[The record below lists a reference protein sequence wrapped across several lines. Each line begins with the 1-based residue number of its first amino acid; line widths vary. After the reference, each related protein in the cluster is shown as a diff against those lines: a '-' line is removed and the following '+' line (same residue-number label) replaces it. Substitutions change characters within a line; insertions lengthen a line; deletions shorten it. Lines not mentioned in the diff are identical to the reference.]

1 MTQSLVLKNIDIDFA
16 VCVRR
21 ILRGRVTQGLLIKES
36 TEVSMTRKNGLQ
48 ATGDLIFFMWMVLT
62 SGENKEAN
70 IVCATR

>member
-36 TEVSMTRKNGLQ
+36 TEVNMTRKNGSQ
-48 ATGDLIFFMWMVLT
+48 ATGDLIFMWMVLT

>member
-1 MTQSLVLKNIDIDFA
+1 MTQSLVLKSIDIDFA

-36 TEVSMTRKNGLQ
+36 TEVNMTRKNGSQ